1 MGVSPCHAQ
10 EVWGRDV
17 STWSL
22 QGFHRYSTDQHWHV
36 PHFEKM
42 LYDQGQL
49 AAMYSRAFQVRLW
62 HPSVGLPL
70 LQAGDDW
77 PGLGSSFKAYSPR
90 YCPSHGHG
98 AIQRSPSSPGVYPE
112 VLHEPMTV

>member
-1 MGVSPCHAQ
+1 METCG
-10 EVWGRDV
+10 EDV

-49 AAMYSRAFQVRLW
+49 AATYSRAFQVRLW
-62 HPSVGLPL
+62 HPSGGGGLTWHAECRLGRAGLVWRAASKPVPQDVAHPMGMEQSHAPL
-70 LQAGDDW
+70 HLLFFIWTGT
-77 PGLGSSFKAYSPR
+77 
-90 YCPSHGHG
+90 
-98 AIQRSPSSPGVYPE
+98 
-112 VLHEPMTV
+112 LHKSVTV